1 MTLKAISAAAILLS
15 AAASS
20 PDALAGWRDARK
32 QAAGTPLPRCV
43 LYSSVRLTPQGMM
56 QCSYQCGDR
65 IVVQGGYNSCA
76 TSVAR
81 PAPKAS

>member
-1 MTLKAISAAAILLS
+1 MPLRIIAAALLLS
-15 AAASS
+15 ALASS
-20 PDALAGWRDARK
+20 PDARAGGPDGRK

-65 IVVQGGYNSCA
+65 IVVRGGYNSCA
-76 TSVAR
+76 SSVAR
-81 PAPKAS
+81 PAPNAS